1 MAHRIDRGYRMRVDK
16 GTGCGTLCAMN
27 TNIPS
32 AREVRERLRAL
43 RPAELVRLSD
53 RSGVPHATL
62 MKIRT
67 GQTKNPG
74 IETVLQFMPHLAEM
88 QAPVTQAWHVPV
100 TQA

>member
-1 MAHRIDRGYRMRVDK
+1 
-16 GTGCGTLCAMN
+16 MN

-32 AREVRERLRAL
+32 AHDVRERLRRL

-74 IETVLQFMPHLAEM
+74 IETVLQFLPHLPELATE
-88 QAPVTQAWHVPV
+88 PTTQA
-100 TQA
+100 